1 MLKTR
6 NVGFKISNKTILN
19 QIDLEF
25 KSGKIYGLIGHNG
38 SGKSS
43 LIKILANQQKKYSG
57 QVLLLDKNI
66 KEYRAKDFAKKLAYL
81 PQNLPDAAD
90 VSGFELVSMGRYA
103 HQSGFLRDEK
113 NDERIVLEALE
124 TTGTLKFKDQEVRT
138 LSGGERSRLFLAMLL
153 AQQSEFLLLDEP
165 LAPLD
170 ISFQIEVMQLISR
183 LGKELKK
190 GVIIV
195 IHDINLAA
203 TYCDYLIALK
213 KGEVIFNADAKE
225 IMNSER
231 LAQIYGVKASIVPHP
246 TQNRLAAVF

>member
-19 QIDLEF
+19 QINLEF

-153 AQQSEFLLLDEP
+153 AQQSDFLLLD
-165 LAPLD
+165 
-170 ISFQIEVMQLISR
+170 
-183 LGKELKK
+183 
-190 GVIIV
+190 
-195 IHDINLAA
+195 
-203 TYCDYLIALK
+203 
-213 KGEVIFNADAKE
+213 
-225 IMNSER
+225 
-231 LAQIYGVKASIVPHP
+231 
-246 TQNRLAAVF
+246 

>member
-19 QIDLEF
+19 QINLEF

-153 AQQSEFLLLDEP
+153 AQQSDFLLLDEP

-195 IHDINLAA
+195 IHDIKFSRYVLR
-203 TYCDYLIALK
+203 LSHSPE
-213 KGEVIFNADAKE
+213 KGRGD
-225 IMNSER
+225 
-231 LAQIYGVKASIVPHP
+231 L
-246 TQNRLAAVF
+246 

>member
-19 QIDLEF
+19 QINLEF

-113 NDERIVLEALE
+113 
-124 TTGTLKFKDQEVRT
+124 TT
-138 LSGGERSRLFLAMLL
+138 
-153 AQQSEFLLLDEP
+153 
-165 LAPLD
+165 
-170 ISFQIEVMQLISR
+170 
-183 LGKELKK
+183 
-190 GVIIV
+190 
-195 IHDINLAA
+195 
-203 TYCDYLIALK
+203 
-213 KGEVIFNADAKE
+213 NA
-225 IMNSER
+225 
-231 LAQIYGVKASIVPHP
+231 
-246 TQNRLAAVF
+246 